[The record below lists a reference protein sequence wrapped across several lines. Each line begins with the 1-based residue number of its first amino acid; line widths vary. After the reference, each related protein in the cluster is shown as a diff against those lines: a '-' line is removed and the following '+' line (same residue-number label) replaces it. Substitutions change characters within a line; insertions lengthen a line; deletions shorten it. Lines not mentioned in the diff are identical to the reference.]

1 MNFNT
6 YKQQLVDY
14 LERQRDFEQAE
25 IQEHESLSDQEKV
38 EQGFLIPN
46 AKITGIDKV
55 SETLSLSVSENN
67 TKWRTGDKIRYQS
80 TKDPSICGSCVI
92 LDNFADEIILA
103 AKSASFHKGMTLDL
117 YLVEASMTSMICSA
131 VSNINQGQPGSY
143 FLEILGKL
151 DEAEE
156 EYGTPVPSGD
166 LTSFNDEQSNAIT
179 AALKRPSVY
188 ALQGPP
194 GTGKTAVLA
203 AIAEAYGRYGKD
215 VLILSYSH
223 QAVNNALN
231 SVCDKSK
238 LPTFK
243 IGSLYKTQGLSE
255 DVEMIPDMRT
265 FLSHRKAASK
275 SYRLSPK
282 TTGDVV
288 GMTLHGAI
296 LNLVLRKKAFTPS
309 IVLVDEASQIPLP
322 IAAAIGAMGASTY
335 VFIGDD
341 RQMPPIFNQNMATD
355 AMSISIFEHLH
366 AVLPPSL
373 QSVLTTTYRMNK
385 VICSSL
391 SKVFY
396 EPYGIQ
402 LRSFTGIAERTVP
415 DEELDQSLEIINV
428 DSDKCQDEN
437 LQEALKAVE
446 KAAWYSSKGM
456 EVAVITPFRKQV
468 NLIREE
474 WQKAGHTA
482 EILIDTVERLQG
494 QDVDVIIISMVVS
507 DIDYLSTVEAFLY
520 MPNRLNVMIS
530 RAKRKVVVVKSPFV
544 KFLSSHIT
552 SNM

>member
-1 MNFNT
+1 MDFNT

-25 IQEHESLSDQEKV
+25 ILEHESLGDQEKV
-38 EQGFLIPN
+38 EQGFLIQN

-80 TKDPSICGSCVI
+80 TKDPAICGSCVI

-103 AKSASFHKGMTLDL
+103 AKSASFHKGTTLDL

-131 VSNINQGQPGSY
+131 VSNINQGHPGSY

-166 LTSFNDEQSNAIT
+166 LTSFNDEQANAIRAT
-179 AALKRPSVY
+179 LKRPSVY

-203 AIAEAYGRYGKD
+203 AIAEAYGKYGKD

-265 FLSHRKAASK
+265 FLSNRKAASK
-275 SYRLSPK
+275 SYRHSPK

-391 SKVFY
+391 SKAFY

-402 LRSFTGIAERTVP
+402 LRSFSGIAERTVP
-415 DEELDQSLEIINV
+415 DENLDQSLEIINV

-446 KAAWYSSKGM
+446 KAAWYSGKGM

-474 WQKAGHTA
+474 WQKAGHTT

-494 QDVDVIIISMVVS
+494 QDVDAIIISMAVNDV
-507 DIDYLSTVEAFLY
+507 DYLNSVEAFLY

-530 RAKRKVVVVKSPFV
+530 RAKRKVVVAKSPIV